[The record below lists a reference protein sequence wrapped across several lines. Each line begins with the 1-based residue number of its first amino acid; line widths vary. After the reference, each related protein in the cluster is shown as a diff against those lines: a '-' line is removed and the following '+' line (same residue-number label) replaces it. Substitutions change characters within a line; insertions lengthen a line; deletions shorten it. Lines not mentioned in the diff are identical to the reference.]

1 MPRPG
6 GTGLDVEGR
15 VGEASAAWAQ
25 RDAARDVAADDDD
38 VGLPAVRPTRRRTG
52 VLSAGTRRR
61 EWPHRPAVTDA
72 APASTPAAGRG
83 GQV

>member
-25 RDAARDVAADDDD
+25 RDAARDVAADDGDD
-38 VGLPAVRPTRRRTG
+38 VGLPAVRPTLRRTG
-52 VLSAGTRRR
+52 VLSAGTSR
-61 EWPHRPAVTDA
+61 AC
-72 APASTPAAGRG
+72 
-83 GQV
+83 